1 MTLRNFFHLG
11 RYIPQMLLSQTLILQ
26 KCPSKWAN
34 QTSHFSRTKHT
45 IDHSLVPKL
54 EEEDL
59 EEMFVRGSG
68 PGGQNVNKTNNCV
81 VLTHRPSGKNGD
93 FLLVTSN
100 VFNIR
105 EKHTIDSS
113 HIPTLREEDFEEQ
126 FVRGSGPGG
135 SAVNKNSNCVVLI
148 HKPSGIVVKCHQS
161 RSQDKNRKLARQ
173 MLVTKLDNLL
183 NGDGSV
189 EAQQQAI
196 LDKKTQE
203 NKRRKKKLYELKAQW
218 KEREGLS

>member
-1 MTLRNFFHLG
+1 MKKGLS
-11 RYIPQMLLSQTLILQ
+11 LLN
-26 KCPSKWAN
+26 SK
-34 QTSHFSRTKHT
+34 RHT

-59 EEMFVRGSG
+59 EEMFVKGSG

-81 VLTHRPSGKNGD
+81 VLTHRPS
-93 FLLVTSN
+93 
-100 VFNIR
+100 
-105 EKHTIDSS
+105 
-113 HIPTLREEDFEEQ
+113 EEDFEEQ

-189 EAQQQAI
+189 EAQQQVI
-196 LDKKTQE
+196 LNKKAQE
-203 NKRRKKKLYELKAQW
+203 NTRRKKKLYEMKAQW